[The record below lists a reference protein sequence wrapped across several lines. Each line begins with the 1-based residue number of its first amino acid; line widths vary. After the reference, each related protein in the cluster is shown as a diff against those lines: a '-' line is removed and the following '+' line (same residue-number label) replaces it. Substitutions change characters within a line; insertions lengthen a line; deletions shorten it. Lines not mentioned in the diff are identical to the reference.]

1 MYAERKRT
9 VFFQALIAASGLF
22 AACTYQV
29 GSVELF
35 LVFSPDSDQNPL
47 DPNLVRSLRL
57 TASGPGMETYRME
70 IKPAGRGGTLADL
83 PVGKDRQILV
93 EGLGSLGEV
102 LASGLSRPFEAG
114 SDNRLYVYF
123 SLTGRFSGPPAGRS
137 GIDTQWARYY
147 RTAFLEKRFFHAQA
161 LFNPGE
167 LFICG
172 GALAPD
178 DEDFSGLIEATG
190 LRTVEVLDAYAG
202 ALRADLPSVDC
213 SRGMLCLQQ
222 ARARHE
228 IVPLADGSH
237 ALVVGGE
244 PPSNQWPVEL
254 FERESLGFLRT
265 SAPARSRLRPA
276 VARLEDQV
284 VVAGGLEADSRRLSD
299 EVSVYRNGF
308 FTDYSGLLSEA
319 RSGAQA
325 VALKEQR
332 LVLVIGGW
340 KTLGAADDWRAS
352 DAVDVL
358 DFSGA
363 QPKNES
369 FRLLAPR
376 ADHSAALLPDRT
388 VLVCGGRS
396 AARQIQ
402 AGCEVLNPQNRTSSE
417 SAFSINRWGH
427 SCTVLSGGEILIAG
441 GFSGTLYPLRA
452 ASTAVLITPPRLRQ
466 EIPMLSARAGHTAA
480 LLPNGMVA
488 LAGGVSE
495 VNGHLVT
502 YPAVD
507 YEFFNPRR

>member
-1 MYAERKRT
+1 MCAERKLAA
-9 VFFQALIAASGLF
+9 FFGALMAAGIF

-35 LVFSPDSDQNPL
+35 LVFSPDSDHNPL

-57 TASGPGMETYRME
+57 TASGPGMETYRVE
-70 IKPAGRGGTLADL
+70 IKPAARGGTLADL
-83 PVGKDRQILV
+83 PVGEDRQILV

-114 SDNRLYVYF
+114 GDNRLYVYF
-123 SLTGRFSGPPAGRS
+123 SLTGKFSGPPAGRS

-161 LFNPGE
+161 LFQPGE
-167 LFICG
+167 LFISG
-172 GALAPD
+172 GALAPS
-178 DEDFSGLIEATG
+178 DEDFSGLIQAPG
-190 LRTVEVLDAYAG
+190 PRTLEVLDAFAG

-213 SRGMLCLQQ
+213 DRGVLCLQQ

-228 IVPLADGSH
+228 MTPLSDGAH

-244 PPSNQWPVEL
+244 PPSNEWPVEL
-254 FERESLGFLRT
+254 FERERLGFLRT
-265 SAPARSRLRPA
+265 SAPVHPRLRPA
-276 VARLEDQV
+276 VARLGEQV
-284 VVAGGLEADSRRLSD
+284 VLAGGMEADSRRLSD
-299 EVSVYRNGF
+299 EVSVYRSGF

-325 VALKEQR
+325 VALEEQR

-340 KTLGAADDWRAS
+340 KALGAVDDWRAS
-352 DAVDVL
+352 DAVDLL

-363 QPKNES
+363 QPKSES

-376 ADHSAALLPDRT
+376 ADHSAVLMPDGM
-388 VLVCGGRS
+388 VLVCGGRA

-402 AGCEVLNPQNRTSSE
+402 PGCEILNPQNRTSSE
-417 SAFSINRWGH
+417 SAFSVNRWGH
-427 SCTVLSGGEILIAG
+427 SCSVLSGGEILIAG

-466 EIPMLSARAGHTAA
+466 ELPMLSARAGHTAA
-480 LLPNGMVA
+480 LLPNGMVV
-488 LAGGVSE
+488 LAGGISE
-495 VNGHLVT
+495 VNGHLVS